1 MDPRE
6 ITRRVGEAVNA
17 VTGEPQ
23 PGGTDTDKS
32 AVVAMLAVHA
42 DCSAEEAVTLV
53 EDMAFAAYAAA
64 TISGEEVDYG
74 FLAGVIAQAVLA
86 GVFVGR
92 EAAERKIKG

>member
-32 AVVAMLAVHA
+32 AVAAMLAVHA

-64 TISGEEVDYG
+64 TISGEVDYG
-74 FLAGVIAQAVLA
+74 LLAGVVAQAVLA

-92 EAAERKIKG
+92 EAAERAAGN